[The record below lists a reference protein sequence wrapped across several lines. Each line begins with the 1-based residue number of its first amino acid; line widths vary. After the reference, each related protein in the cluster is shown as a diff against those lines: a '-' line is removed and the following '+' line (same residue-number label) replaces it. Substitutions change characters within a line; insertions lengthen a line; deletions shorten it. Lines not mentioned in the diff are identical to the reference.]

1 MAEAKRL
8 ELLKVLF
15 LESFWTNSWS
25 TAVQVS
31 TASGAERLPQKKQS
45 SRGRLPKRFTLVLL
59 LEECSCIHGVRC
71 WSWHEFFVFKMHQ
84 NLVI

>member
-8 ELLKVLF
+8 ELLKVLL

-45 SRGRLPKRFTLVLL
+45 SWGRLPKRITLVLIFKVCILYSWSPL
-59 LEECSCIHGVRC
+59 LE
-71 WSWHEFFVFKMHQ
+71 
-84 NLVI
+84 LT